1 MENMMLGERY
11 QLIEK
16 VGEGGMAVVYK
27 AMDIKLNRAVALKI
41 LKENFK
47 ENDAII
53 KKFQAEA
60 RAVAMLS
67 NPNIVNVLDVGTED
81 GINYIVMEFVKGKT
95 LKEIIVENKKLPVD
109 VSIRI
114 AIKVSTALECAHK
127 ANIIHRDIKPHNIL
141 VTADG
146 TVKVTDFG
154 IAKSMDSSTLAHT
167 NTIIGS
173 AHYFS
178 PEQAKGG
185 YMDYKTDIYS
195 LGVVMY
201 EMLTGKIP
209 FEGDTAVTVAL
220 KHIQEK
226 PVPPI
231 ELNSNI
237 PKSLNDLVLKCLAK
251 DPASRYQT
259 ARELTLD
266 LDKIKENPDVAL
278 GATPNSNDYT
288 RVIEPVSM
296 DETMILDKHED
307 LDATNAN
314 MNVGDPVLADIYEDE
329 DYDDDDDDYN
339 SYADER
345 ESKQNYVS
353 NKEKSKKGF
362 VIALIVV
369 VAIVI
374 AGGVYLGVSMANSGN
389 KPNKNT
395 SQEQNK
401 VITVP
406 NLATLTETQ
415 AIAQLKQANIPY
427 TIDVEASS
435 DVPKGS
441 VIKTDPAYGTTLTE
455 GQKITLYISTGTKE
469 VEKVQIPNIIG
480 MTLDNAKST
489 LSQLGLVIQ
498 TSQGYSNTVAKGEI
512 ISIDPSVGSEI
523 EKGSTVNLVVSQGVQ
538 EVSVPNVVGMSLAQA
553 KQAIQGAGFV
563 VGNVTQEHSDSVANG
578 NVISTSPS
586 GTTSKGAT
594 VNIVVSSGK
603 EVQMVAVPNVEQ
615 KSVQDATAALEGAGL
630 KVSAVK
636 GLEAPDASKN
646 GVVYQQ
652 NPGSGYQ
659 VKAGSTITITY
670 YADAKPAPETTP
682 NNNNNNNSGANSNS
696 GTNSNNNGGN
706 SSNGQNKPTTS
717 NDVNVPNVVGQTVGN
732 AIKTLK
738 AAGLVP
744 YANTND
750 NSAIVKSQTWVA
762 GRPAPKG
769 SSINISTK

>member
-226 PVPPI
+226 PVPP
-231 ELNSNI
+231 
-237 PKSLNDLVLKCLAK
+237 
-251 DPASRYQT
+251 
-259 ARELTLD
+259 
-266 LDKIKENPDVAL
+266 
-278 GATPNSNDYT
+278 
-288 RVIEPVSM
+288 
-296 DETMILDKHED
+296 
-307 LDATNAN
+307 
-314 MNVGDPVLADIYEDE
+314 
-329 DYDDDDDDYN
+329 
-339 SYADER
+339 
-345 ESKQNYVS
+345 
-353 NKEKSKKGF
+353 
-362 VIALIVV
+362 
-369 VAIVI
+369 
-374 AGGVYLGVSMANSGN
+374 
-389 KPNKNT
+389 
-395 SQEQNK
+395 
-401 VITVP
+401 
-406 NLATLTETQ
+406 
-415 AIAQLKQANIPY
+415 
-427 TIDVEASS
+427 
-435 DVPKGS
+435 
-441 VIKTDPAYGTTLTE
+441 
-455 GQKITLYISTGTKE
+455 
-469 VEKVQIPNIIG
+469 
-480 MTLDNAKST
+480 
-489 LSQLGLVIQ
+489 
-498 TSQGYSNTVAKGEI
+498 
-512 ISIDPSVGSEI
+512 
-523 EKGSTVNLVVSQGVQ
+523 
-538 EVSVPNVVGMSLAQA
+538 
-553 KQAIQGAGFV
+553 
-563 VGNVTQEHSDSVANG
+563 
-578 NVISTSPS
+578 
-586 GTTSKGAT
+586 
-594 VNIVVSSGK
+594 
-603 EVQMVAVPNVEQ
+603 
-615 KSVQDATAALEGAGL
+615 
-630 KVSAVK
+630 
-636 GLEAPDASKN
+636 
-646 GVVYQQ
+646 
-652 NPGSGYQ
+652 
-659 VKAGSTITITY
+659 
-670 YADAKPAPETTP
+670 
-682 NNNNNNNSGANSNS
+682 
-696 GTNSNNNGGN
+696 
-706 SSNGQNKPTTS
+706 
-717 NDVNVPNVVGQTVGN
+717 
-732 AIKTLK
+732 
-738 AAGLVP
+738 
-744 YANTND
+744 
-750 NSAIVKSQTWVA
+750 
-762 GRPAPKG
+762 
-769 SSINISTK
+769 